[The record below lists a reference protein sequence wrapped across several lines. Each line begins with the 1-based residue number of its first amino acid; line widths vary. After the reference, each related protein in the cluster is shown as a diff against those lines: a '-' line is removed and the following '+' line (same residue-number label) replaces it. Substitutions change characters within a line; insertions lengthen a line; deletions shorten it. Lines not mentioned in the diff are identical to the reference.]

1 MMTLWVDADCW
12 GSTKDY
18 LAADVF
24 GLIADYGVDAGK
36 RGSHWRTAKFATMAA
51 AHTLINMATLCPACA
66 IFHRV
71 LLCETSNKI
80 ATLIEKPA

>member
-1 MMTLWVDADCW
+1 MMTLWVDADSW

-36 RGSHWRTAKFATMAA
+36 RGVAEDKKTKKLAFQRLRTIFGNLNGKAFKATRFDG
-51 AHTLINMATLCPACA
+51 LN
-66 IFHRV
+66 
-71 LLCETSNKI
+71 
-80 ATLIEKPA
+80 